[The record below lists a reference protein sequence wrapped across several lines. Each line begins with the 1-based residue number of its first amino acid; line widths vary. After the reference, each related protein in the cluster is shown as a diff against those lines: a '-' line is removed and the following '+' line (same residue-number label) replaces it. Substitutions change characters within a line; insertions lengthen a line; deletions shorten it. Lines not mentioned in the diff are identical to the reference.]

1 MLMWLSK
8 GREEGKCVERWWRD
22 SRDLKPQQRQSL
34 WRGRARARGR
44 GRGRGGTGW
53 AAGPSSIGWLGA
65 MANGS
70 APAQRNADSTGPPWV
85 SSSSGTQQESS
96 DTDDREGSLAGQL
109 LMKEPET
116 WCGMWN
122 V

>member
-1 MLMWLSK
+1 
-8 GREEGKCVERWWRD
+8 
-22 SRDLKPQQRQSL
+22 
-34 WRGRARARGR
+34 
-44 GRGRGGTGW
+44 
-53 AAGPSSIGWLGA
+53 

-70 APAQRNADSTGPPWV
+70 APAQRNADSTVSVTELELSGPPWV